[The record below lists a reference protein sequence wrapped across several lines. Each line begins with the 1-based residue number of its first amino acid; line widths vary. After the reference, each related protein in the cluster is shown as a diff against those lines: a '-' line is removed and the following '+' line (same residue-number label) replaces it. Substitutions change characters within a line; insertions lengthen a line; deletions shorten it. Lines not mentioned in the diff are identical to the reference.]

1 MSKNAQDTLANKEK
15 LVADLQRVI
24 ADAEELMQ
32 ATAHQTEGKVV
43 ELRERINERKSVV

>member
-24 ADAEELMQ
+24 TDAEELMQ
-32 ATAHQTEGKVV
+32 ATAHQTEKP
-43 ELRERINERKSVV
+43 KAK